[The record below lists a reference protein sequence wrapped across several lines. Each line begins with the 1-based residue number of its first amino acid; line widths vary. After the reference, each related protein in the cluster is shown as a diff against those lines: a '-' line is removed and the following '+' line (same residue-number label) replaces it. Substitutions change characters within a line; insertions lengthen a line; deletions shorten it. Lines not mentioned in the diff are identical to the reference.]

1 MKKKLA
7 HLFFAFLP
15 GLIFLLVYFLILSG
29 DYRTV
34 FIKKEIL
41 LYTLYVL
48 SFLIGVFSYYYYQKN
63 SVTKRF
69 ICIFP
74 NFNRYDCFACLTC

>member
-7 HLFFAFLP
+7 HLFFAFLT
-15 GLIFLLVYFLILSG
+15 GVIFLLVYFLILSG

-48 SFLIGVFSYYYYQKN
+48 SFLIGVFS
-63 SVTKRF
+63 
-69 ICIFP
+69 
-74 NFNRYDCFACLTC
+74 

>member
-7 HLFFAFLP
+7 HLFFTFLT
-15 GLIFLLVYFLILSG
+15 GVIFLLVYFLILSG

-74 NFNRYDCFACLTC
+74 NFNRYDRFACLTC

>member
-7 HLFFAFLP
+7 HLFFAFLT
-15 GLIFLLVYFLILSG
+15 GVIFLLVYFLILSG

-41 LYTLYVL
+41 LYTLYVI
-48 SFLIGVFSYYYYQKN
+48 FLD
-63 SVTKRF
+63 R
-69 ICIFP
+69 CIF
-74 NFNRYDCFACLTC
+74 LLLLSKE

>member
-7 HLFFAFLP
+7 HLFFAFLT
-15 GLIFLLVYFLILSG
+15 GVIFLLVYFLILSG

-48 SFLIGVFSYYYYQKN
+48 SFFIGVFSYYYYQKN

-74 NFNRYDCFACLTC
+74 NFNRYDRFACLTC